1 MKKPKFISGILLFI
15 MMLLPIKQV
24 WAIDNTSYEHV
35 KMGEDTY
42 ILEDTSQFDN
52 LKHPKIA
59 VALGGGGGRALV
71 HIGVLKAL
79 EEERIP
85 IDMLVGTSMG
95 GIISTMYGSGMTIT
109 EIERVATEAAFSNLF
124 ETNFFGTQSLLK
136 TEKVN
141 KFLERL
147 TPVDQLKKFP
157 IPTAFLSCELNTGN
171 KYIHTSGRVSDK
183 IQDAYAIPY
192 YFPIQKQDEFTFID
206 PGIIESTPAKTARVL
221 GADIVISSTAI
232 GKLPYKDYNTA
243 NRSMMRMIELLQEKI
258 SRPITKE
265 YSDAIIDNPVADYS
279 FMDFNQAAELISI
292 GYQHTKER
300 MPKIKSLLRKHDIQ
314 FRKTDRKGTINLDHL
329 LTDLKYDRL
338 VLDSS
343 LLTPKLYFGKDHSF
357 FKQNLFK
364 DDLFKPQYGA
374 KWQKGQLEATVLNN
388 HHEDNNLEAKLRV
401 KQLTETTDLISNL
414 NLDSNDN
421 WELKL
426 RHYTPNYTLS
436 IGRKSINNSQFNL
449 IDNKYTTKINNIK
462 LEGETSVLVSPE
474 LDSWKVLTSHQG
486 IFEISSIWSAKPKL
500 VYNNTGLLKSPIIY
514 RGSKPKDNVKLQTAI
529 DWIYTHNFLP
539 TIKLME
545 ILQLTDIEYYLFSD
559 YQTSYDSSQA
569 VGIGADANLKL
580 LGLKPLDFGIYI
592 AEDDEDGSHFGWNID
607 LVF

>member
-1 MKKPKFISGILLFI
+1 
-15 MMLLPIKQV
+15 MLLSITQ
-24 WAIDNTSYEHV
+24 TSIAKNKLKRITV
-35 KMGEDTY
+35 KDDTY
-42 ILEDTSQFDN
+42 LLEDTSKFDN
-52 LKHPKIA
+52 LNQPRIA
-59 VALGGGGGRALV
+59 VALSGGGGRALV

-79 EEERIP
+79 EEEGIP

-95 GIISTMYGSGMTIT
+95 GIIGTMYGSGMTIS

-147 TPVDQLKKFP
+147 TPVDQLEKFP

-232 GKLPYKDYNTA
+232 GKLPYKNYNTA
-243 NRSMMRMIELLQEKI
+243 SRSMMRMIELLQEKI
-258 SRPITKE
+258 SRPITEE
-265 YSDAIIDNPVADYS
+265 YSDIIIDNPVADYS

-292 GYQHTKER
+292 GYQHTKEKI
-300 MPKIKSLLRKHDIQ
+300 PKIKSLLNKYDIQ
-314 FRKTDRKGTINLDHL
+314 LQKIDRKGTINLDRL

-338 VLDSS
+338 ALDSS

-364 DDLFKPQYGA
+364 DDLFKFQYGL
-374 KWQKGQLEATVLNN
+374 KQQLGQIEATILDNRR
-388 HHEDNNLEAKLRV
+388 EDNNLEAKLRV
-401 KQLTETTDLISNL
+401 KQLTKTIDLISNIKPG
-414 NLDSNDN
+414 SNDN

-426 RHYTPNYTLS
+426 KYYTPNYTLS
-436 IGRKSINNSQFNL
+436 VGRRSIDNREFNL
-449 IDNKYTTKINNIK
+449 IDNEYTIKINNIK

-500 VYNNTGLLKSPIIY
+500 VYNTTGLLKSPIIY

-529 DWIYTHNFLP
+529 DLIYTHNFLP

-559 YQTSYDSSQA
+559 YQTSYDSSHA
-569 VGIGADANLKL
+569 AGIGANTNLKL

-592 AEDDEDGSHFGWNID
+592 AEDDEDGSHFGWNIN
-607 LVF
+607 LIF